1 MKERPGMCE
10 PLIINPQTK
19 VGQLLNAYPGL
30 EDVLIAQAPIFAK
43 LRNPVLRKTVARVAT
58 LEKAA
63 AMAGIPVSSLVSA
76 LRKAAGHENPAD
88 YGDPHASS
96 EGASVS
102 SGPPAWVDPQ
112 RITETLDVDEHIS
125 RGEHPLNEVLK
136 LAAALA
142 PGDLIKLTSSFAP
155 VPLIE
160 TLKQQ
165 GYETATHSLKGGK
178 FENYICV
185 ISGDQQ

>member
-1 MKERPGMCE
+1 MGEV
-10 PLIINPQTK
+10 LIINPQTK
-19 VGQLLNAYPGL
+19 VSELLNTYPGL

-43 LRNPVLRKTVARVAT
+43 LRNPVLRRTVARVAT

-63 AMAGIPVSSLVSA
+63 EMAGIPVSSLVSA

-88 YGDPHASS
+88 HGDPHASS

-112 RITETLDVDEHIS
+112 RITEILDVDEHIS
-125 RGEHPLNEVLK
+125 RGEHPLKEVLK
-136 LAAALA
+136 LAAVLA
-142 PGDLIKLTSSFAP
+142 PGNLIKLTSTFT
-155 VPLIE
+155 PLPLTE

-165 GYETATHSLKGGK
+165 GYDAVILSGETGRYETFIRRKK
-178 FENYICV
+178 
-185 ISGDQQ
+185 D